1 MPRAGLT
8 GAQAQHI
15 IFQLFPPEV
24 PATVAILGVNP
35 EEFARQRAE
44 REAFAALPL
53 IEQNAKK
60 IADLEREWSALGPLR
75 EITFTV
81 KFRVETGLE
90 ALAQA
95 ARHNGFNVD
104 ITSWAPGESFRFTL
118 EASRKMEPS
127 AQEVTRWESW
137 FEGQA
142 SSVPDFCEEDWAER
156 PGAELEGWSY
166 PKKLTPTFML
176 EGNPKQKRN
185 WHIAAASKRT
195 RILFGEA
202 LCDFEA
208 SNGWADRE
216 GSRQAGAFQLVP
228 TKFIET
234 AQRRRPRNPEPTA
247 SGFAQWLYSLY
258 SDAYGRDQDRERGKL
273 AEQEILA
280 ERSRAFSATDNQT
293 MRKRF
298 PDWRLVHN
306 GMNIGKDEPP
316 RYFEIKEL
324 SVGGQALRV
333 LPDLIFENIDSGARI
348 IVEVKHS
355 YMTIPTNIWPNI
367 WGQLWCYS
375 QLADIKSSPSV
386 TVVGEVWGDKT
397 YYRGGDRCVYLR
409 ASVRRNPRASTFDQ
423 FFRVLFDSYRGA

>member
-1 MPRAGLT
+1 
-8 GAQAQHI
+8 
-15 IFQLFPPEV
+15 
-24 PATVAILGVNP
+24 
-35 EEFARQRAE
+35 
-44 REAFAALPL
+44 
-53 IEQNAKK
+53 
-60 IADLEREWSALGPLR
+60 
-75 EITFTV
+75 
-81 KFRVETGLE
+81 
-90 ALAQA
+90 
-95 ARHNGFNVD
+95 
-104 ITSWAPGESFRFTL
+104 
-118 EASRKMEPS
+118 
-127 AQEVTRWESW
+127 
-137 FEGQA
+137 
-142 SSVPDFCEEDWAER
+142 
-156 PGAELEGWSY
+156 
-166 PKKLTPTFML
+166 ML

-216 GSRQAGAFQLVP
+216 GSRQLGAFQLVP

-258 SDAYGRDQDRERGKL
+258 SDVYGRDQDRERGKL

-293 MRKRF
+293 MRERF

-355 YMTIPTNIWPNI
+355 YMTIPTNLWPNI

-375 QLADIKSSPSV
+375 QVADIKSSPSV

-423 FFRVLFDSYRGA
+423 FFRVLFDIYRGACVPQIMVELRNIRPRDPRDRQLPQGGQDEALQVPAIFLAGAGLHADGDVFLVETLRQFLDGDGLAPRVAFGRRVLSIARSGDNLCRPGRTDRGLRTGRAAPCICRAPEGRAWQEDRLLVADGWMMAVLPEDHSDTRWKHGGSMRGKTAAQS